1 MGELQT
7 RARDAVEAVQEM
19 KETETTPMRTIGSLT
34 LCRSLLT
41 AGLVDRFR
49 VVVFPV
55 ITGKTGQERIY
66 DGYPDVALDMISSR
80 TFDGRIQ
87 LLEYVPTVLAGPPGN
102 GAVDA

>member
-1 MGELQT
+1 MGS
-7 RARDAVEAVQEM
+7 R
-19 KETETTPMRTIGSLT
+19 PMRTMGSLS

-55 ITGKTGQERIY
+55 ITGSSGRDRIF
-66 DGYPDVALDMISSR
+66 DGYPDVALDMINNR

-87 LLEYVPTVLAGPPGN
+87 LIEYIPTVLAGPPGTN
-102 GAVDA
+102 